1 MRNDVNVN
9 IVTISFKEVKASSTA
24 MRPYVPLTVFSSFK
38 LDTCRFYLLL
48 FTTIEYAFGVML
60 ASRKS
65 IST

>member
-24 MRPYVPLTVFSSFK
+24 MRPYVPLVVFSRFK
-38 LDTCRFYLLL
+38 LFCLLL
-48 FTTIEYAFGVML
+48 FTIIGYAFVVML